1 MDLIRNLLLL
11 FLAIVASLLLVPLAI
26 IRNLIYKITD
36 FEKFNF
42 YIFAVAHGID
52 VMGASVLFSTTYK
65 TVSGVT
71 GKKAIEERARGLES
85 SYIYPF
91 EKFIDWLFD
100 DPKHCYKAY
109 VKEYKRE
116 EVV

>member
-1 MDLIRNLLLL
+1 MLIRNIGLLA
-11 FLAIVASLLLVPLAI
+11 LAIAASLLLIPLAI

-36 FEKFNF
+36 TEEFNS

-52 VMGASVLFSTTYK
+52 VMGASALFSTTYK

-100 DPKHCYKAY
+100 DPEHCYKAY
-109 VKEYKRE
+109 IKEYKRKE
-116 EVV
+116 GV

>member
-1 MDLIRNLLLL
+1 MFIRNIGLLL
-11 FLAIVASLLLVPLAI
+11 LAIVASLLLIPLSI
-26 IRNLIYKITD
+26 IRNLVYKITD
-36 FEKFNF
+36 FEEFNF
-42 YIFAVAHGID
+42 YIFAIAHGID

-71 GKKAIEERARGLES
+71 GKKAIEERAKGLER

-91 EKFIDWLFD
+91 EKFIDWLFN

-109 VKEYKRE
+109 IKEYKCKE
-116 EVV
+116 EV